1 MLLKWDYL
9 SDHELICCSRKASL
23 LKINEYYEI
32 SFRPMKNYSDETF
45 VDKLRSTIFPDYSN
59 HFPNTQTVNPAY
71 QDLVTKFLSAVDSV
85 SLIRALRVK
94 SKTKPWFDIR
104 L

>member
-1 MLLKWDYL
+1 MGL

-23 LKINEYYEI
+23 LKLNEYYKI
-32 SFRPMKNYSDETF
+32 SFRSMKNYSDETF
-45 VDKLRSTIFPDYSN
+45 VDKLRSIIFPDYSN
-59 HFPNTQTVNPAY
+59 HFLNTQTVNHAY